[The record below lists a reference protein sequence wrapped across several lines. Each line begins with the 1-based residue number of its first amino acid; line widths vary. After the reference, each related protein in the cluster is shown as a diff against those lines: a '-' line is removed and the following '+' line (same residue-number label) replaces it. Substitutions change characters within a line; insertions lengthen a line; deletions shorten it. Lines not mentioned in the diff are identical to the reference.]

1 MKKTYA
7 VMVKNNGTQFI
18 QEVTNS
24 KMTARVIENNLR
36 DFWKDVKIKELV

>member
-1 MKKTYA
+1 MKKSYA
-7 VMVKNNGTQFI
+7 VMVKHNGTWFI

-36 DFWKDVKIKELV
+36 DFWEDVKIEELI